1 MATKSSIHIKPCNI
15 ASSEAHNR
23 RTAEYMR
30 NIGESRIYVVPE
42 LSTDNEQWINPDFG
56 TPELRTHYDNIKQMV
71 KEKTGRAM
79 QEKERERKGKNG
91 KIIKVAGCS
100 PIREGVLLIR
110 PDTTLADV
118 RKFGK
123 ECQRRWGIT
132 PLQIFLHKDE
142 GHWLNGQ
149 PKTEDKESFQV
160 GSRWFKPNYHAHV
173 VFDWMNHET
182 GKSRK
187 LNDEDMATMQTL
199 ASDILLMERGQAKAV
214 TGKEHLERNDFII
227 EKQKAELQR
236 IEETKIYKEQQVSL
250 AEQELKQV
258 KAEIRTDKLKKTA
271 TDVATAITNGVGSLF
286 GSGKLKDL
294 EQSNENLRHEIAKRD
309 KGIDE
314 LKVKM
319 QQMQEQH
326 GKQIRNLQGIYNQ
339 ELEAKDKEISR
350 LNTILEKAFNWFPL
364 LKEMLRMERLCY
376 AIGFTKDMV
385 NSLLNKKEAIRC
397 SGKLYSEEHRR
408 KFEIKNDTF
417 KVEKSSVDEN
427 KLVLTV
433 NRQPIGEWFKEQW
446 EKLRQ
451 GLRQSVKEPRKS
463 RGFKL

>member
-15 ASSEAHNR
+15 ASSEVHNR

-42 LSTDNEQWINPDFG
+42 LSTNNEQWINPDFG

-118 RKFGK
+118 RKFGE

-142 GHWLNGQ
+142 WHWLNGQ
-149 PKTEDKESFQV
+149 PEAEDRESFKV
-160 GSRWFKPNYHAHV
+160 GNRWFKPNYHAHI

-236 IEETKIYKEQQVSL
+236 IEETKRHKEQQVSL

-258 KAEIRTDKLKKTA
+258 KAEIRTDKLKSAA
-271 TDVATAITNGVGSLF
+271 TDVATAITSSVGSLF

-314 LKVKM
+314 LKAKM

-326 GKQIRNLQGIYNQ
+326 SKQIRNLQGIHNQ

-350 LNTILEKAFNWFPL
+350 LNAILEKAFNWFPL
-364 LKEMLRMERLCY
+364 LKEMLRMEKLCY
-376 AIGFTKDMV
+376 AIGFTKDMI
-385 NSLLNKKEAIRC
+385 NSLLTKKEAIRC
-397 SGKLYSEEHRR
+397 NGRIYSEEHKR
-408 KFEIKNDTF
+408 KFDIKNDIF
-417 KVEKSSVDEN
+417 KVEKNPTDDS
-427 KLVLTV
+427 KLILTI

-451 GLRQSVKEPRKS
+451 GLRQLAEEPRKS
-463 RGFKL
+463 RGFRM